1 MNRTMSDNAG
11 NRTQYISG
19 DHSTHTIDQWRS
31 VNTNISYSL
40 EPLQNIYKSNSNN
53 PPPISTVSNAQ
64 LVRYMTPH
72 AKLIIAMRNPVTRSY
87 SLYKMHEATS
97 PEDFH
102 AGVVNGIHWW
112 NKCIASKEQYS
123 IIDCMYMPSARLKD
137 FKAPLHCTWIN
148 RAVDTIRR
156 SIYFLFL
163 VEWFS
168 VFPRQQFLLFR
179 FDDYIVD
186 EPRYIH
192 ENIFP
197 FLELPAVDHEARVKM
212 QKQKRVK
219 NVYSLKGV
227 NSAGNRINRKYK
239 EPMLQ
244 ETEAILRMFY
254 TPYNKQLAILLDDD
268 LYQWKS

>member
-1 MNRTMSDNAG
+1 MSDNAG

-40 EPLQNIYKSNSNN
+40 QPLQNIYKSNSNN

-97 PEDFH
+97 AEDFH

-123 IIDCMYMPSARLKD
+123 IIDCMYMPGARLKD
-137 FKAPLHCTWIN
+137 FKAPLNSTWAS
-148 RAVDTIRR
+148 RSVATIRK

-168 VFPRQQFLLFR
+168 VFPRKQFLLYR
-179 FDDYIVD
+179 FEDYVGNERKIIF
-186 EPRYIH
+186 EK
-192 ENIFP
+192 IFP
-197 FLELPAVDHEARVKM
+197 FLNLPAVHGHVRSKIINR
-212 QKQKRVK
+212 KRVMK
-219 NVYSLKGV
+219 VQKKGGI
-227 NSAGNRINRKYK
+227 NSAGTPINMNYNAT
-239 EPMLQ
+239 MLP
-244 ETEAILRMFY
+244 ETEAILKEFY
-254 TPYNKQLAILLDDD
+254 TPYNKQLAILLEDDA
-268 LYQWKS
+268 YEWKS